1 MTGQVLRNLLCAPYN
16 LVAHEDHA
24 VSNIRFYL
32 FASIELIKEF
42 DVGTM
47 QGCEF
52 KHSQFW
58 RDGHQTL
65 SSAGPIFSCAEVMQI
80 LF

>member
-1 MTGQVLRNLLCAPYN
+1 MTGEVLWNLLCAPYS
-16 LVAHEDHA
+16 LVAHEHHA
-24 VSNIRFYL
+24 VSNNRFYS
-32 FASIELIKEF
+32 FASIDLIKEF
-42 DVGTM
+42 YVGTT

-65 SSAGPIFSCAEVMQI
+65 SSAGPIFSCAEVMEI